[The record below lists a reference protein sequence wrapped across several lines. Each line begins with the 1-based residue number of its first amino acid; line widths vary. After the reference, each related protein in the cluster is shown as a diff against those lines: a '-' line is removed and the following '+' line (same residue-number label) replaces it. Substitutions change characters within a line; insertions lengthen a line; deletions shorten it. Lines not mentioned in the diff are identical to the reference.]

1 MIGCEVDNSGK
12 TAMQIVIEIPEDI
25 GRALSIGSILPNR
38 AALEG
43 LAAEGYRFGVL
54 SEHQLMRLLQLD
66 TRFAVHQWLQVRHIP
81 LNYTRDDFCN
91 DLQTLRDLGLR

>member
-1 MIGCEVDNSGK
+1 M

-25 GRALSIGSILPNR
+25 SRALSIGSIIPSR

-43 LAAEGYRFGVL
+43 LAAEGYRSGVL

-66 TRFAVHQWLQVRHIP
+66 TRFAVHRWLQVRNIP
-81 LNYTRDDFCN
+81 LNYTRDDLSN
-91 DLQTLRDLGLR
+91 DLETLKDLGLR